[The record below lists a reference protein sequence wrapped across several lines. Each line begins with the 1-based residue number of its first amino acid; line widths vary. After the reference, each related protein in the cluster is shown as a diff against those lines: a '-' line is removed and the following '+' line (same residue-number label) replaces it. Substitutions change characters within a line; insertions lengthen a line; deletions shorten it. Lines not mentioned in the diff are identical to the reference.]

1 MQRQHQKRTD
11 YLASVSNGLEE
22 DSGYQCGLC
31 SKPAPRS
38 YLANSTVIFKKY
50 PLSFLR
56 CRDCPQ
62 KIERRCPRCSRIE
75 IRDLVSIIGVSKNPV
90 SVPCDECISV
100 EKKANSRFNKIESDL
115 SDPVKILSTYMPG
128 SEFKTKDPIAYNLM
142 KDNDETID
150 GRTKRRD
157 VKFLECASN
166 IVIRTIQINP
176 CKSKIW
182 DRRRRRYFRP
192 RVNNQYITGGMVR
205 NYAKSWRTLLAD
217 YEMLIHKSKQ
227 FTIARIEI
235 DNWKVIGQ
243 FGIGNDSQFFYKY
256 DYPIVIHYHL
266 CFEKK

>member
-1 MQRQHQKRTD
+1 
-11 YLASVSNGLEE
+11 
-22 DSGYQCGLC
+22 
-31 SKPAPRS
+31 
-38 YLANSTVIFKKY
+38 
-50 PLSFLR
+50 
-56 CRDCPQ
+56 
-62 KIERRCPRCSRIE
+62 
-75 IRDLVSIIGVSKNPV
+75 
-90 SVPCDECISV
+90 
-100 EKKANSRFNKIESDL
+100 
-115 SDPVKILSTYMPG
+115 MPG
-128 SEFKTKDPIAYNLM
+128 SGFKTKDPIAYNLM

-176 CKSKIW
+176 CNSKIW
-182 DRRRRRYFRP
+182 DGRRRRYFRP
-192 RVNNQYITGGMVR
+192 RVNNQYINEGMVR
-205 NYAKSWRTLLAD
+205 NYARSWRTLLAD

-243 FGIGNDSQFFYKY
+243 FGIGNDLQYFYKY